1 MKTENKIHPSHTS
14 RQPMLRNQIITTDD
28 LYEFKLQLFE
38 ELKKLL
44 NKSSHKPNQQYLKS
58 AEVMKLLKVSPGT
71 LQNLRINGTIPYT
84 KIGGIILYDYQEIT
98 RVLRENQYNNK

>member
-1 MKTENKIHPSHTS
+1 
-14 RQPMLRNQIITTDD
+14 MLRNQIITTDD

-44 NKSSHKPNQQYLKS
+44 NKSSHIPNQQYLKS

>member
-1 MKTENKIHPSHTS
+1 
-14 RQPMLRNQIITTDD
+14 MLRNQIITTDD